1 VRLKTG
7 AGRSRGGYLRRLLP
21 TLARRAGIAERV
33 HAHGLRQTRAAEL
46 REEEVDIGVISK
58 QLGALGH
65 LDDGAAYT
73 TLRCARSLR
82 RLRRDAG
89 ARRMAAVRF
98 SR

>member
-46 REEEVDIGVISK
+46 PEEGVEIRVIST
-58 QLGALGH
+58 QLGH
-65 LDDGAAYT
+65 SDIST
-73 TLRCARSLR
+73 TARYWLVF
-82 RLRRDAG
+82 RDPETN
-89 ARRMAAVRF
+89 RF
-98 SR
+98 PPLTLE